1 MCSTF
6 SLVCD
11 DKKLKGLKQAPSGV
25 LTSQLQS
32 LLFQTLP

>member
-1 MCSTF
+1 MCPAL

-11 DKKLKGLKQAPSGV
+11 DKTLKGLKQAPSGV

-32 LLFQTLP
+32 LSFQTLP